1 VIIVNKKG
9 RLGNSLF
16 QYTFGR
22 IIHEK
27 TGQKL
32 FTHLKN
38 SNIPEIKD
46 IEGIIKPNY
55 LLLKDYAECEGNI
68 INIDEIIQYN
78 CGFILDGFFQ
88 HKSYYESRRNEIKS
102 WLFDIKKTELDTAAV
117 HLRFDDY
124 TQINWHLPESYYNEC
139 LKLSS
144 SKKLLI
150 FTDDPHHNYVKK
162 LISLGGE
169 LSNLSDIDDL
179 KKMASCNE
187 IIMSRS
193 SYSWWAAFLSNA
205 NKVYFPRPKNG
216 WWSIKDTPHKDL
228 LLNYPEYQIINV

>member
-1 VIIVNKKG
+1 MIIVNNRG

-16 QYTFGR
+16 QYAFAR

-27 TGQKL
+27 TGQRL
-32 FTHLKN
+32 VPQWKN
-38 SNIPEIKD
+38 NKIPEIKV
-46 IEGIIKPNY
+46 IEGTIKKNY
-55 LLLKDYAECEGNI
+55 SLIKDYDEYEGNI
-68 INIDEIIQYN
+68 INIDEITQHN

-88 HKSYYESRRNEIKS
+88 HKSYYESRRNMIKS
-102 WLFDIKKTELDTAAV
+102 WLFDVKKTELDTVAI

-124 TQINWHLPESYYNEC
+124 TQINWHLPESYYDEC

-150 FTDDPHHNYVKK
+150 FTDDPNHNYVKK
-162 LISLGGE
+162 MISLGGE
-169 LSNLSDIDDL
+169 LSNLSDVDDL

-205 NKVYFPRPKNG
+205 DKIYFPRPKEG
-216 WWSIKDTPHKDL
+216 WWSMKDTPHKDL
-228 LLNYPEYQIINV
+228 FLSFPEYKIVEI